1 MSGPGLRL
9 GLPSRLELTI
19 RRIPDRAL
27 LTLGAFLTA
36 LLCALTIVVN
46 ANGSW
51 PTVRGPASVF
61 GNDPLIGFHDSGD
74 SGITALGTTTAAGG
88 VAIKNPRIGWLES
101 WRRYGGG
108 WWWVCAPRHVL
119 PRRVKRCHL
128 LRQTDAGPSAARVVD
143 VTAVA
148 ARRAWGIHAWRFPT
162 DSIWTAR
169 YRGKRK
175 SGRHR

>member
-1 MSGPGLRL
+1 MSGPGTTPRL
-9 GLPSRLELTI
+9 SSCLELTI

-27 LTLGAFLTA
+27 LVLGAFLTA
-36 LLCALTIVVN
+36 LLCALTL
-46 ANGSW
+46 AAAAHSSW

-119 PRRVKRCHL
+119 PRGVKRCHL
-128 LRQTDAGPSAARVVD
+128 LRQTDAGPSAARVID

-148 ARRAWGIHAWRFPT
+148 SRRAWRILAFRFPT
-162 DSIWTAR
+162 DSTWTASF
-169 YRGKRK
+169 RG
-175 SGRHR
+175 HRRR

>member
-1 MSGPGLRL
+1 MLMG
-9 GLPSRLELTI
+9 
-19 RRIPDRAL
+19 AL
-27 LTLGAFLTA
+27 IVA
-36 LLCALTIVVN
+36 LVCALTLV
-46 ANGSW
+46 AAAHSAW

-61 GNDPLIGFHDSGD
+61 GNDPAIGFHDSGD

-119 PRRVKRCHL
+119 PAGVKRCWL
-128 LRQTDAGPSAARVVD
+128 LRQTDAGPSAARVID

-148 ARRAWGIHAWRFPT
+148 SRRAWRILAFRFPT
-162 DSIWTAR
+162 DQGTWTAS
-169 YRGKRK
+169 YRGR
-175 SGRHR
+175 RR

>member
-1 MSGPGLRL
+1 MS
-9 GLPSRLELTI
+9 T
-19 RRIPDRAL
+19 RAL
-27 LTLGAFLTA
+27 AFACA
-36 LLCALTIVVN
+36 LLLAVVCALTL
-46 ANGSW
+46 AGAAHAGW

-108 WWWVCAPRHVL
+108 YWWVCAPRHVL
-119 PRRVKRCHL
+119 PRGVKRCHL
-128 LRQTDAGPSAARVVD
+128 LRQTDAGPSAARTVD

-148 ARRAWGIHAWRFPT
+148 ARRAWKILAWRFPT
-162 DSIWTAR
+162 DQGTWTAR
-169 YRGKRK
+169 FRG
-175 SGRHR
+175 HRRR

>member
-1 MSGPGLRL
+1 M
-9 GLPSRLELTI
+9 
-19 RRIPDRAL
+19 
-27 LTLGAFLTA
+27 
-36 LLCALTIVVN
+36 
-46 ANGSW
+46 
-51 PTVRGPASVF
+51 
-61 GNDPLIGFHDSGD
+61 HDSGD

-128 LRQTDAGPSAARVVD
+128 LRQTDAGPSAARVID

-148 ARRAWGIHAWRFPT
+148 SRRAWRILAFRFPT
-162 DSIWTAR
+162 DRGTWTAR
-169 YRGKRK
+169 YRGR
-175 SGRHR
+175 R